1 MSDVSKQYMLTALNA
16 YFAKVKAAITS
27 GGAASFRYKTGTV
40 SANGTVVIDA
50 PTELGFNATT
60 HNVYSVGVQL
70 AMVDPLV
77 GSNPPVVDA
86 EAVLR
91 WEIAADGKVTLRN
104 NYNGVVTYHARITM
118 PVKKP

>member
-1 MSDVSKQYMLTALNA
+1 MP
-16 YFAKVKAAITS
+16 
-27 GGAASFRYKTGTV
+27 
-40 SANGTVVIDA
+40 ANGTVVIDA
-50 PTELGFNATT
+50 PTELGFTAAT
-60 HNVYSVGVQL
+60 HHVYSVGVQL

-86 EAVLR
+86 ETVLR